1 MVALVAAAG
10 LLWFVRDYRA
20 QVAADTQVALERGET
35 VLESLAAGLRGN
47 TRMGRYR
54 PDYLTA
60 IFDELTGS
68 QRIAGV
74 RLTDGEGVVVAA
86 GGQSEFPEAAPD
98 DAPVWS
104 GDLLVLARTIEFE
117 GHGPGMGA
125 GRGRMYGAAV
135 EEGSVAWETG
145 TYTLTVAVNTAWLKS
160 ARQHEWRQV
169 VIASVVWVGLVCPL
183 VLATLQARERHR
195 RLTTDLLVAEER
207 AQRQE
212 ELAQIGAGLAHETK
226 NPLGIVRGLAQSI
239 YDTPGVPPETKRMAR
254 DIVDEADRTVGQINS
269 FLDLARP
276 KAPQIGAVNVDA
288 LFEGLVPLLQSED
301 SGKSITFT
309 VVPVG
314 VFVSADENLLRRC
327 VLNLAINATRA
338 IDGEGAVTLGGV
350 HDGADVALFVA
361 DTGRGI
367 APDDLPHVTEP
378 YFGRFEGGTGL
389 GLAIVDTIARAHGWS
404 LHIESTLGEGTRV
417 SIRGVR
423 ALG

>member
-54 PDYLTA
+54 PEYLTA
-60 IFDELTGS
+60 IFDELTDS

-74 RLTDGEGVVVAA
+74 RLTDDAGVVVAA
-86 GGQSEFPEAAPD
+86 GGQSEFPEAAPNS
-98 DAPVWS
+98 APVWS
-104 GDLLVLARTIEFE
+104 GDLLVLARSIEFE
-117 GHGPGMGA
+117 EHGPGMGA
-125 GRGRMYGAAV
+125 GRGRMRGAMIDGDSV
-135 EEGSVAWETG
+135 EWGTG
-145 TYTLTVAVNTAWLKS
+145 RYTLAVAINTDWLDE
-160 ARQHEWRQV
+160 ARQHERRQLIV
-169 VIASVVWVGLVCPL
+169 ASVVWVGLVCPL
-183 VLATLQARERHR
+183 VLAMLRARERHR

-212 ELAQIGAGLAHETK
+212 ELAKIGAGLAHETK

-239 YDTPGVPPETKRMAR
+239 HDTPNLAPDTKRMAR

-276 KAPQIGAVNVDA
+276 TEPQLGTVNVDA
-288 LFEGLVPLLQSED
+288 LFEGLVPLLKSED
-301 SGKSITFT
+301 PRKSIAFE
-309 VVPVG
+309 VKPIGVPI
-314 VFVSADENLLRRC
+314 SADEDLLRRC
-327 VLNLAINATRA
+327 VLNLAINAMRA
-338 IDGEGAVTLGGV
+338 IDGEGTVTLGAMHHGE
-350 HDGADVALFVA
+350 DIELYVA

-367 APDDLPHVTEP
+367 APEDLPRLTEP

-389 GLAIVDTIARAHGWS
+389 GLAIVDHIVRAHGWS
-404 LHIESTLGEGTRV
+404 LHIDSTLGTGTRV

-423 ALG
+423 AVG